1 MTRPDP
7 VVTAAARERSP
18 TTRPWLRMAVF
29 ALLIAGA
36 TLLASHFGFFALR
49 DPARLASAIR
59 RARAVPMIM
68 PLFVVTYAVVATFGL
83 PAFPFTLAGGAM
95 FGLVLGSFLSWMGAL
110 LGACGAYLLARL
122 LGRDAVQGML
132 GKWGEKLDV
141 LGARSG
147 FSTILRLRLIPVV
160 PFNLVSIAAGLSGV
174 SFRAYAAATA
184 LGIIPGCVIYTYF
197 ADSLVAG
204 VEGASHRAFLRLAI
218 AATLLIA
225 LSFAPWLAK
234 RLGLIASSEAK

>member
-1 MTRPDP
+1 
-7 VVTAAARERSP
+7 
-18 TTRPWLRMAVF
+18 MALF
-29 ALLIAGA
+29 ALLIVGA

-95 FGLVLGSFLSWMGAL
+95 FGLVVGSFLSWMGAL